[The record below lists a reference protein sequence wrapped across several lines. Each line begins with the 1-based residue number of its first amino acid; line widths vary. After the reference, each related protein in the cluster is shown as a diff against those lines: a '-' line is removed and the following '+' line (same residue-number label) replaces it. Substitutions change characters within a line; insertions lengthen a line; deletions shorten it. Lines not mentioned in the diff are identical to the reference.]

1 MRRVWWIERTYW
13 KELNMQVIEVLGR
26 ILLSTLFLIEG
37 INKISNYE
45 GTIQYMES
53 FDVPE
58 YLAIPAIIL
67 EILFPLLLIIGYQ
80 TKVASLVLVIFTIV
94 VAIIFHTDFD
104 NHMQFITFFKD
115 IAIAGGFMIIFVNGP
130 GRFSLDYK
138 LESNKTNA

>member
-1 MRRVWWIERTYW
+1 
-13 KELNMQVIEVLGR
+13 MQVIEVLGR
-26 ILLSTLFLIEG
+26 IFLSTLFLIEG
-37 INKISNYE
+37 INKIFNYE

-53 FDVPE
+53 FGVPE
-58 YLAIPAIIL
+58 YLIIPAIIL

-80 TKVASLVLVIFTIV
+80 AKIAALVIAIFTIV

-104 NHMQFITFFKD
+104 NHTQFITFFKD